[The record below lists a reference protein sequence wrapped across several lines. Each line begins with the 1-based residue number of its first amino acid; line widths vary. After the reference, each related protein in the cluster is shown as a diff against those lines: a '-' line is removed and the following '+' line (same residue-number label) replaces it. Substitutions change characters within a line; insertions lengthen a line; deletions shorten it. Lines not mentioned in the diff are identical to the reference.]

1 MRLCAISCL
10 VSMVFILQ
18 LGATPSPMAVML
30 SVLALIGAFIGS
42 VRLRPAILGCLL
54 AILMLGATFL
64 ELTGRQLRPGEP
76 GVDTR
81 LVVQVTSVPQRDAR
95 RLRFAAIVK
104 QCLSCDQPLG
114 PRRLQLSWYGSTP
127 ELQAGDTWEVTARL
141 QPMTGLRNPG
151 GFDRVQWAIAS
162 GFHARGYV
170 RTSPAAVQL
179 HGAAAGNVA
188 ALRERLAGNLS
199 SLPAADEYHALVQAL
214 TIGVRHSVSS
224 DVWELLRQTGT
235 AHLLA
240 ISGLHITLLAGWGFV
255 VMRWFAGCMVRHVA
269 PIRSTFPE
277 LDPHAAGLLFSLMI
291 AFGYALLAGFGLPTQ
306 RAVIMLAVWVFAGLR
321 LRVLGTSTGLCLAM
335 LAVLLHNPTGV
346 LSVGFWLSFGTV
358 AALFYLH
365 HGRQRVM
372 PVNDR
377 NSAVAISSGRRF
389 LLQVPHALHMHVL
402 LGVLLLPVT
411 AWFFQSGSLVAPLAN
426 LVAVPWVGV
435 VVVPLCFLAV
445 LGSLLAPQLG
455 NVMLSLA
462 QWSIEGLLVLLQW
475 IVDKMAGSVTL
486 VMPSLTVTGLCL
498 SGLLLLFAPRG
509 LGWRWLG
516 VPMLMPALM
525 FNLYR
530 SPLEGFET
538 HVLDVGQGLAVL
550 VFSAEQTLLFDT
562 GGKISADLSMFEAV
576 VVPFLHSRG
585 RRQIDTL
592 IVSHGDEDHAFGVSD
607 VLRRFPDIRLL
618 SSTTL
623 ASMTRASDSRHVRA
637 GTEAESCEVGMQWQD
652 GDTVFSLVH
661 PAAADTGS
669 ENDLSCVLLIHHGA
683 SRVLLTGDIEVS
695 GEAQLVKRIRSAMQ
709 LHPDSTNK
717 ALSIDVMVA
726 PHHGSRT
733 SSTPD
738 LLDTLHI
745 KHIVFPAGQGN
756 RYGFPHADVQSRYEL
771 VGAMP
776 YITGTDG
783 AVTFSFD
790 RSGVDQPPSTWWRS
804 HRSFWHGIVNIA
816 CSERFSEQSQ
826 ALRLL
831 SLAHKGQTLCGK

>member
-1 MRLCAISCL
+1 
-10 VSMVFILQ
+10 
-18 LGATPSPMAVML
+18 MALML
-30 SVLALIGAFIGS
+30 MMLALTGAFIGS

-54 AILMLGATFL
+54 AILMLGAAFL
-64 ELTGRQLRPGEP
+64 ELSDRQLRSGES

-95 RLRFAAIVK
+95 RLRFEAIVRH
-104 QCLSCDQPLG
+104 CLSCDLPLG
-114 PRRLQLSWYGSTP
+114 PRRLQLSWYGIVP
-127 ELQAGDTWEVTARL
+127 ELRAGDTWEVTARL

-170 RTSPAAVQL
+170 RKSPAAVHL
-179 HGAAAGNVA
+179 RSAATGNVA
-188 ALRERLAGNLS
+188 ALREKLAGNLS
-199 SLPAADEYHALVQAL
+199 HLAAADEFHSLVQAL
-214 TIGVRHSVSS
+214 TLGVRHSVSS

-235 AHLLA
+235 SHLLA

-255 VMRWFAGCMVRHVA
+255 AMRWIAGCMVRHVA
-269 PIRSTFPE
+269 PVRTLFPD
-277 LDPHAAGLLFSLMI
+277 LDPRAVGLVFSLVV
-291 AFGYALLAGFGLPTQ
+291 AVGYALLAGFGLPTQ

-321 LRVLGTSTGLCLAM
+321 FRVMGTTTGLCLAM

-372 PVNDR
+372 PTNEQS
-377 NSAVAISSGRRF
+377 SAIADSSGWRF
-389 LLQVPHALHMHVL
+389 LLHVPHALHMHVL

-426 LVAVPWVGV
+426 LAAVPWVGV

-455 NVMLSLA
+455 NFMLSLA

-475 IVDKMAGSVTL
+475 IVENMAGSVTL

-498 SGLLLLFAPRG
+498 SGLLLLFSPRG

-516 VPMLMPALM
+516 VPLLMPALM

-592 IVSHGDEDHAFGVSD
+592 IVSHGDEDHAFGVTD
-607 VLRRFPDIRLL
+607 VMRRFPDIRLI

-623 ASMTRASDSRHVRA
+623 ASMTRPPENRHVHA
-637 GTEAESCEVGMQWQD
+637 GMEAEPCEVGMRWHD

-695 GEAQLVKRIRSAMQ
+695 GEALLVKRIRSAMQ
-709 LHPDSTNK
+709 LHMGSTNK
-717 ALSIDVMVA
+717 PLSIDLMVA

-738 LLDTLHI
+738 LLDTLHA

-771 VGAMP
+771 SGAMS

-783 AVTFSFD
+783 AVSFSFD
-790 RSGVDQPPSTWWRS
+790 RSGVDQTPSTWWRT
-804 HRSFWHGIVNIA
+804 HRSFWHGIVNTA

-826 ALRLL
+826 VLRLL